1 MPSSL
6 RTCSSRCP
14 GPFLSPPGPAIPTQT
29 PAAPT
34 AAPVPAAPSS
44 SVPRLAVTPCAAG
57 SPALAASR
65 DRGGAGAERRGLWVP
80 SARRAPSVTSELGP
94 GAEGLRPGTRRPA
107 PGRAHRPGEAARGRD
122 RTPTPRGGQQGPR
135 RGRGAGDRVGGGVPR
150 LRAAPR
156 TDALR
161 ATRDPPAPGVP
172 ASRGGPAPVAPPRVR
187 AAMAGPG
194 ARWKRHIVRQL
205 RQRDRTQKA
214 LFLEL
219 VPACECAPG
228 LARGPR
234 RGPAGGGGEAGS
246 RAAARAQKSLLAPL
260 YAPPSLVGP
269 FPGRALPGSAW
280 SPFPGGRGSLRGS
293 RPPRPSGPVSPG
305 WAGVRQP
312 VLFL

>member
-172 ASRGGPAPVAPPRVR
+172 RRPRPGCAS
-187 AAMAGPG
+187 PG
-194 ARWKRHIVRQL
+194 ASGYGGARRP
-205 RQRDRTQKA
+205 
-214 LFLEL
+214 LET
-219 VPACECAPG
+219 PH
-228 LARGPR
+228 
-234 RGPAGGGGEAGS
+234 
-246 RAAARAQKSLLAPL
+246 RAAASAA
-260 YAPPSLVGP
+260 GP
-269 FPGRALPGSAW
+269 HAEGALPG
-280 SPFPGGRGSLRGS
+280 
-293 RPPRPSGPVSPG
+293 
-305 WAGVRQP
+305 AGAR
-312 VLFL
+312 L